1 MPSHSDSRVLPYAQ
15 DDVFDIILDVAKYP
29 EFLPWCIAAR
39 VYNAHE
45 NCFDADLVIG
55 FKMFK
60 ERFTSRV
67 NYVGNDEIHVEYI
80 KGPLKHLNNHWSFK
94 PHESGGVELTFHVD
108 FAFKNPI
115 FQKLVGH
122 LFEEAV
128 FKMIEAFETRA
139 NSLLGDK

>member
-1 MPSHSDSRVLPYAQ
+1 MPSHHDTRFLPY
-15 DDVFDIILDVAKYP
+15 DSKDVFAIILDVAKYP
-29 EFLPWCIAAR
+29 EFLPWCLGAR
-39 VYNAHE
+39 VYNQQK
-45 NCFDADLVIG
+45 NSFDADLIIG

-67 NYVGNDEIHVEYI
+67 SYVGNEEIHVEYI
-80 KGPLKHLNNHWSFK
+80 KGPMKYLNNHWRFK
-94 PHESGGVELTFHVD
+94 PVKNGGVELEFHVD

-128 FKMIEAFETRA
+128 FKMIEAFEKRA
-139 NSLLGDK
+139 IAILDKP

>member
-1 MPSHSDSRVLPYAQ
+1 MPSHSDTRILPFQ
-15 DDVFDIILDVAKYP
+15 KQDVFNIIIDVAKYP
-29 EFLPWCIAAR
+29 EFLPWCVASR
-39 VYNAHE
+39 VYNVSD
-45 NCFDADLVIG
+45 NGFDADLVIG

-67 NYVGNDEIHVEYI
+67 SFVDGDNIHVEYI
-80 KGPLKHLNNHWSFK
+80 KGPMKYLTNHWRFK
-94 PHESGGVELTFHVD
+94 STKNGGVELDFHVD

-128 FKMIEAFETRA
+128 FKMVEAFEKRA
-139 NSLLGDK
+139 VKILTKA